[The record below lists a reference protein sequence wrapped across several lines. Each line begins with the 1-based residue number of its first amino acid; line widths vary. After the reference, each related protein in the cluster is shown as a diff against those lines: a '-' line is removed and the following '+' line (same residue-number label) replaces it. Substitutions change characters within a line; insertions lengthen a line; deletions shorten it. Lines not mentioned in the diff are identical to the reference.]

1 MTIPELLNAL
11 KRYAVE
17 LSWSVILQKWYVVL
31 WDFDA
36 LTFYADDIQQVLTDA
51 WQEVQKVVEV
61 EQ

>member
-11 KRYAVE
+11 KRYAVK